1 MVTMQQVAD
10 RAHVSISTVS
20 FVVNDTK
27 PVAPETR
34 RKILQAI
41 EELGYRRNAMAR
53 ALASRRSH
61 ILCLLLPL
69 MDHDLRSFVEAATD
83 AAAENGY
90 SLMLWPM
97 QNSKAAHE
105 VSSVIDAGIADGV
118 LLLEVQLDD
127 ERVTRLQA
135 AGAPFALIGRT
146 RDVSGIDFVDMD
158 FEQTTRKAVDELAR
172 LGHEHIALVLED
184 FDATPL
190 VGYGPPARVEQ
201 TFREA
206 TAERGL
212 SGTVFGVAVEAEAEE
227 ALVDRITREA
237 PETTAVLSMHDG
249 ATARLVNGMRRR
261 GVRIPEDLSVI
272 GIAMTEAIA
281 PLMDPPLTRFDAP
294 GAELGRGATEALIR
308 RLKGREGPPTQLLV
322 PCPRQE
328 GASVAGG
335 GGGGGGR
342 AGGGGVQNS
351 MGEGGGWGLRGAP
364 RPWIGPT

>member
-1 MVTMQQVAD
+1 VVTMQQVAD

-97 QNSKAAHE
+97 HNAKAAHE
-105 VSSVIDAGIADGV
+105 VASVIEAGIADGV

-127 ERVTRLQA
+127 ARVTRLQA
-135 AGAPFALIGRT
+135 ARAPFALIGRT
-146 RDVSGIDFVDMD
+146 RDVSDIDFVDMD
-158 FEQTTRKAVDELAR
+158 FERTTREAIDDLVR

-184 FDATPL
+184 FEGTSL
-190 VGYGPPARVEQ
+190 TGYGPPARVEQ
-201 TFREA
+201 TFR
-206 TAERGL
+206 
-212 SGTVFGVAVEAEAEE
+212 
-227 ALVDRITREA
+227 
-237 PETTAVLSMHDG
+237 
-249 ATARLVNGMRRR
+249 
-261 GVRIPEDLSVI
+261 
-272 GIAMTEAIA
+272 
-281 PLMDPPLTRFDAP
+281 
-294 GAELGRGATEALIR
+294 
-308 RLKGREGPPTQLLV
+308 
-322 PCPRQE
+322 
-328 GASVAGG
+328 
-335 GGGGGGR
+335 
-342 AGGGGVQNS
+342 
-351 MGEGGGWGLRGAP
+351 
-364 RPWIGPT
+364 